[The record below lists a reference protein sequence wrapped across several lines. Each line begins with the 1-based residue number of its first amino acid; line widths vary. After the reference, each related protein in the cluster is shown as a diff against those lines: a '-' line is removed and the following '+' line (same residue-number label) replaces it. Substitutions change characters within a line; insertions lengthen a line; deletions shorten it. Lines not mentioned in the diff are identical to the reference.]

1 MCFAVFVI
9 HVCVVLLVSL
19 FSTFAQDTPTPV
31 EIRIFD
37 FELNDEIS
45 LTSDVELESG
55 IEKDQGILTN
65 FNGNYS
71 LTLDKVD
78 YMF

>member
-1 MCFAVFVI
+1 M
-9 HVCVVLLVSL
+9 SL

-45 LTSDVELESG
+45 LTSDVKLESD
-55 IEKDQGILTN
+55 IEVDQGILTN
-65 FNGNYS
+65 FSGNHS
-71 LTLDKVD
+71 LTFD
-78 YMF
+78 

>member
-1 MCFAVFVI
+1 M
-9 HVCVVLLVSL
+9 SL

-45 LTSDVELESG
+45 LTSDVKLESD
-55 IEKDQGILTN
+55 IEVDQGILTY
-65 FNGNYS
+65 FNGNHS
-71 LTLDKVD
+71 LTFDKVD
-78 YMF
+78 YML